1 MYKCDWF
8 RYYKLKMKC
17 KYNLKFDIFF
27 SLLFIIGHWRYIYI
41 YHRIQKSVT
50 DLKDNMTIIL
60 DPLLSK

>member
-1 MYKCDWF
+1 
-8 RYYKLKMKC
+8 MKC

-27 SLLFIIGHWRYIYI
+27 SLLFIIGHWRYIYR

>member
-1 MYKCDWF
+1 MYKCDWL

-27 SLLFIIGHWRYIYI
+27 SLLFIIGHWRYISR